1 MTLKMNKK
9 MPNKTHLRERLI
21 ASTLYMPE
29 EEIVE
34 KRDGTSMLLIFSI
47 VLNVFFV
54 SILIMNTISP
64 NKTITRD
71 QEQKLDIAIERMT
84 EVTDFI
90 KLNGNQ

>member
-1 MTLKMNKK
+1 MNKK

-34 KRDGTSMLLIFSI
+34 KRDGASMLLIFSI

-90 KLNGNQ
+90 KLNGG

>member
-1 MTLKMNKK
+1 

-34 KRDGTSMLLIFSI
+34 KRDGISMLLVFST
-47 VLNVFFV
+47 VLNIVFA
-54 SILIMNTISP
+54 SILIVNTISP
-64 NKTITRD
+64 NKTITRE
-71 QEQKLDIAIERMT
+71 QEQKLNIAIERMT

-90 KLNGNQ
+90 KLNGG

>member
-1 MTLKMNKK
+1 MNKK
-9 MPNKTHLRERLI
+9 MSNKTHLRERLI

-90 KLNGNQ
+90 KLNGGQ